1 MRCMILCALAASAIL
16 GVASPALARPK
27 SMAGDS
33 QMRVSVAGLNLRSEA
48 GARMAL
54 ARIRR
59 SAGEFCS
66 TDEGVVSVRRRA
78 ATGACYSLMT
88 DLAVAKLRSPWVAA
102 LHEGR
107 PLPVDRGRPARRYRP
122 SGDVLAP
129 R

>member
-1 MRCMILCALAASAIL
+1 MILCALAASAIL
-16 GVASPALARPK
+16 GVSAPA
-27 SMAGDS
+27 MAMTQAGEN
-33 QMRVSVAGLNLRSEA
+33 QMTVSVAGLNLRSAA

-54 ARIRR
+54 SRIHRAA
-59 SAGEFCS
+59 SDFCS

-78 ATGACYSLMT
+78 DTEACYSLMT
-88 DLAVAKLRSPWVAA
+88 DLTVAKLRSPWVSA